1 MHILSAITER
11 PVNTCDAGY
20 LSAKSAII
28 TFIIKNLT
36 DDKPA
41 VAWEKA

>member
-1 MHILSAITER
+1 MCTVSAIAEKQ
-11 PVNTCDAGY
+11 VNTCGGY
-20 LSAKSAII
+20 MSAKAAII